1 MAFQSDRVSFLQTR
15 SRVWRSGPVQ
25 SEPANRVRAGRQQ
38 LSTGPPMCRRSPDR
52 HTGERVVSRPKP
64 DPTSGD
70 GSPSR
75 SVGSP
80 RCPTSRSTAVT
91 ARPASARSV
100 VKSTSSRHFATPSPK
115 TDSVTH
121 TSSLGPAVQARPQP
135 LASCP
140 RSSTART
147 QPGANPAACA
157 TPAFQSMP
165 AQVSMCT
172 NSTPPP
178 ITVSMRFAISFQVR
192 RSQLPAVTRCTSS
205 MKSTC
210 SRLPR
215 RTHC

>member
-80 RCPTSRSTAVT
+80 RCPTSRSTPRLGT
-91 ARPASARSV
+91 SQRRHRRPTRSRIPLLWAPRYRQDLNRSHLV
-100 VKSTSSRHFATPSPK
+100 QGPQLREPSRGRTLLRMRLLPFNRCRHKF
-115 TDSVTH
+115 
-121 TSSLGPAVQARPQP
+121 R
-135 LASCP
+135 C
-140 RSSTART
+140 ART
-147 QPGANPAACA
+147 
-157 TPAFQSMP
+157 
-165 AQVSMCT
+165 
-172 NSTPPP
+172 
-178 ITVSMRFAISFQVR
+178 R
-192 RSQLPAVTRCTSS
+192 R
-205 MKSTC
+205 
-210 SRLPR
+210 RL
-215 RTHC
+215 

>member
-1 MAFQSDRVSFLQTR
+1 MAFQSDRVSFLPTR

-52 HTGERVVSRPKP
+52 HTGERVVSRLRP

-80 RCPTSRSTAVT
+80 RCLISRSTAVI

-100 VKSTSSRHFATPSPK
+100 VKSTSSRLYATPSPK
-115 TDSVTH
+115 TDSVTR
-121 TSSLGPAVQARPQP
+121 TSSPDHAARAKPQP
-135 LASCP
+135 RASWP
-140 RSSTART
+140 RSSTAKT
-147 QPGANPAACA
+147 QPGANRAAYA

-165 AQVSMCT
+165 APVSMCT
-172 NSTPPP
+172 NSMLLP
-178 ITVSMRFAISFQVR
+178 ITVSMRFAISFQVH
-192 RSQLPAVTRCTSS
+192 RSQLPAATRCTSS

-210 SRLPR
+210 SRLR
-215 RTHC
+215 RRMHC

>member
-52 HTGERVVSRPKP
+52 HTGERVVSRLRP

-80 RCPTSRSTAVT
+80 RCPTSRSTAVI

-100 VKSTSSRHFATPSPK
+100 VKSTSSRRYATPSPK
-115 TDSVTH
+115 TDSVTPI
-121 TSSLGPAVQARPQP
+121 SSPAPAARARPQL
-135 LASCP
+135 LASWP

-147 QPGANPAACA
+147 QPEANPAACA

-165 AQVSMCT
+165 VPVSMCM
-172 NSTPPP
+172 NSMLLP
-178 ITVSMRFAISFQVR
+178 ITASTRFAISFQVH

-210 SRLPR
+210 SRPLR
-215 RTHC
+215 RMHC